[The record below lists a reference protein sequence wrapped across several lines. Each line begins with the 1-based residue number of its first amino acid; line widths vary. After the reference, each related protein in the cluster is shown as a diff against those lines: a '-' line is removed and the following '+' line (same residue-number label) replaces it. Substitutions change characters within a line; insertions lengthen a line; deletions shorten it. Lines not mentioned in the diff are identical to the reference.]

1 MVATSEVSLP
11 RTLQFNA
18 SLRPAVNHAPIPA
31 TPGPYRTPGLL
42 LGPYYPLQ
50 VPIGADANLW
60 RGDTLP
66 AGTRHLRLEGRVL
79 SREGAPAP
87 NVCIELWQADPGGHY
102 RHASAPGHT
111 QVAACF
117 AGYGLTHCDAEGR
130 FVFRSLVPGAY
141 AAGGVVRAPHLHV
154 QISGRIDRLVT
165 QVFLPGDE
173 RNRLDPWY
181 RAVAHPERLL
191 PHVIRDDANALH
203 LHWTV
208 FIAQA

>member
-1 MVATSEVSLP
+1 MI
-11 RTLQFNA
+11 
-18 SLRPAVNHAPIPA
+18 HAPLPV

-79 SREGAPAP
+79 TREGAPAP
-87 NVCIELWQADPGGHY
+87 NACVELWQADPRGYY
-102 RHASAPGHT
+102 RHASAPGHA
-111 QVAACF
+111 QVAAGF

-130 FVFRSLVPGAY
+130 FDFRSLVPGAY
-141 AAGGVVRAPHLHV
+141 AESGVVRAPHLHA
-154 QISGRIDRLVT
+154 QITGRVDRLVT
-165 QVFLPGDE
+165 QLFLPGDE
-173 RNRLDPWY
+173 RNHLDPWY
-181 RAVAHPERLL
+181 CAVARPERLL
-191 PHVIRDDANALH
+191 PQVIRDEANALH

-208 FIAQA
+208 FITQA

>member
-1 MVATSEVSLP
+1 M
-11 RTLQFNA
+11 
-18 SLRPAVNHAPIPA
+18 NHAPVPA

-50 VPIGADANLW
+50 APIGADADLW

-66 AGTRHLRLEGRVL
+66 SGTRHLRLEGQVL
-79 SREGAPAP
+79 THEGAPVPIA
-87 NVCIELWQADPGGHY
+87 CIELWQADPGGRY

-111 QVAACF
+111 QVAAGF
-117 AGYGLTHCDAEGR
+117 AGYGLTHCDAQGR

-141 AAGGVVRAPHLHV
+141 ADGDVVRAPHLHA
-154 QISGRIDRLVT
+154 QITGRVDRLVT
-165 QVFLPGDE
+165 QIFLPGDE
-173 RNRLDPWY
+173 RNHSDRWY

-191 PHVIRDDANALH
+191 PQVIRDDANGLC